1 MAQRWGV
8 YTNVYIW
15 GSYNAKWAASRDNP
29 VTVGTTP
36 RFVQAMQQI
45 FFMGPVYMYMHAA
58 GQA

>member
-1 MAQRWGV
+1 V

-45 FFMGPVYMYMHAA
+45 FFMGPVYMHMHAA